1 MENFSFNN
9 FDIQF
14 GEDAS
19 SDLNRILSEAL
30 VSFNLSYIEFQIGVI
45 DKKLQPFDAL
55 NKLIRV
61 KRINMYLKVRDKEQ
75 DDVATFKIEG
85 CKFLKVVNHIH
96 FLNGFTR
103 DTNLKGEYYSNRLR
117 VEIEIESI
125 FSNDIELY
133 KKDYKAMKD
142 LDAMEVA
149 SKKPSLK
156 MSAGLG
162 IYVDE
167 IKIDAGDNGIRYR
180 GDKYGNDVEKEYA
193 KVAALENEYALNAMN
208 DGEVFAGEARDP
220 GIPFF
225 GTMLKG

>member
-1 MENFSFNN
+1 M
-9 FDIQF
+9 
-14 GEDAS
+14 
-19 SDLNRILSEAL
+19 
-30 VSFNLSYIEFQIGVI
+30 
-45 DKKLQPFDAL
+45 
-55 NKLIRV
+55 
-61 KRINMYLKVRDKEQ
+61 
-75 DDVATFKIEG
+75 
-85 CKFLKVVNHIH
+85 
-96 FLNGFTR
+96 
-103 DTNLKGEYYSNRLR
+103 R